1 MKRWWLLLWL
11 MVPLP
16 VLVWHFGPGQNWL
29 SRDRAHSQI
38 RQAEQAEKESKWAEA
53 ESFYQAAGAMIGN
66 QDPNVRLRMD
76 MALVRARYHQGGA
89 VEAIDGADRILAD
102 AKFSTMPAG
111 LQREA
116 RELAGRLHYYAAW
129 VMRLEGAKRDLWLEE
144 AELARQNFRMLT
156 ESSLAEG
163 KADCSKLQQ
172 TNLENA
178 VRLQRMSM
186 TELMARPLP
195 EEGNGMAN
203 QGLSEQ
209 MNKRRGKRGEG
220 KEPGIGE
227 TEEGPPGSGAGTT
240 LFPGGP
246 GS

>member
-1 MKRWWLLLWL
+1 
-11 MVPLP
+11 
-16 VLVWHFGPGQNWL
+16 
-29 SRDRAHSQI
+29 
-38 RQAEQAEKESKWAEA
+38 
-53 ESFYQAAGAMIGN
+53 
-66 QDPNVRLRMD
+66 
-76 MALVRARYHQGGA
+76 
-89 VEAIDGADRILAD
+89 
-102 AKFSTMPAG
+102 
-111 LQREA
+111 
-116 RELAGRLHYYAAW
+116 
-129 VMRLEGAKRDLWLEE
+129 
-144 AELARQNFRMLT
+144 
-156 ESSLAEG
+156 
-163 KADCSKLQQ
+163 
-172 TNLENA
+172 
-178 VRLQRMSM
+178 MSM

>member
-1 MKRWWLLLWL
+1 MKRLLLLLWL
-11 MVPLP
+11 LTPLP
-16 VLVWHFGPGQNWL
+16 VVVWHFGPGQHWL
-29 SRDRAHSQI
+29 ARDRAHTLL
-38 RQAEQAEKESKWAEA
+38 RQAQQAEGRQQWAEA
-53 ESFYQAAGAMIGN
+53 ERLYQAAGSLIGN
-66 QDPNVRLRMD
+66 QDPAVRMRMD

-102 AKFSTMPAG
+102 ARFSSMPAA

-129 VMRLEGAKRDLWLEE
+129 VMRLEGAKRELWLEE

-156 ESSLAEG
+156 ESSMAEG
-163 KADCSKLQQ
+163 KAEYSKSQQ
-172 TNLENA
+172 ANLENA

-209 MNKRRGKRGEG
+209 MDQRRGRRGEG
-220 KEPGIGE
+220 RQPGVGE
-227 TEEGPPGSGAGTT
+227 SEDGPPASGAGTT